1 MEDFSKEIRAYALKN
16 ALEFGKSNSGKVLPK
31 LFQHGLRKEEI
42 GSIMPLVNRIVEDVN
57 GLSKEEA
64 ESEFVRYRNF
74 IKEKE
79 EKERSLPELSNMS
92 GKMVFRIA
100 PFPSGALHLG
110 NAKTYLLNAL
120 YAEKYNARL
129 LFFMDDTIGSEE
141 KQIMPDSYDL
151 IKEAFDWLNVKYDK
165 PIIYK
170 SDRLEI
176 YYKYAEELI
185 KKEKAYVCYCS
196 QNELRKNREKG
207 KECKHRIF
215 SLTENLARWRLMFE
229 AKEGSAVLRLKTD
242 MKNPDPAFRDRVL
255 FKISDRE
262 HPRIG
267 KKYRVWPTLEMSW
280 AIDDHLL
287 GITHILRGNDLMI
300 ETVMEKYMWDIFDWR
315 HPETIHT
322 GLIRIEGIEGAK
334 VSKSKAQKEVKS
346 GAFVGWDDPRTWSIQ
361 SLKRRGVR
369 AEAIREFVFEIGLNK
384 QDIVI
389 PIDSLYSINRKMID
403 ASSLRYSI
411 VSEPVELEVSNKP
424 AIKKASVPIHP
435 DKKEVRTIKIDKLF
449 ISKKDFEEFKGKE
462 IRLLHLY
469 NIKLADE
476 AKKNM
481 AKAEF
486 TTVDNKKISKINWV
500 SDFIIA
506 RILMPDGKWISGLAE
521 RSIEK
526 LKIGAV
532 IQFERFGFCRFDGKI
547 ENEKSGEIY
556 EFWFGHK

>member
-1 MEDFSKEIRAYALKN
+1 
-16 ALEFGKSNSGKVLPK
+16 
-31 LFQHGLRKEEI
+31 
-42 GSIMPLVNRIVEDVN
+42 
-57 GLSKEEA
+57 
-64 ESEFVRYRNF
+64 
-74 IKEKE
+74 
-79 EKERSLPELSNMS
+79 
-92 GKMVFRIA
+92 
-100 PFPSGALHLG
+100 
-110 NAKTYLLNAL
+110 
-120 YAEKYNARL
+120 
-129 LFFMDDTIGSEE
+129 
-141 KQIMPDSYDL
+141 
-151 IKEAFDWLNVKYDK
+151 
-165 PIIYK
+165 
-170 SDRLEI
+170 
-176 YYKYAEELI
+176 
-185 KKEKAYVCYCS
+185 
-196 QNELRKNREKG
+196 
-207 KECKHRIF
+207 
-215 SLTENLARWRLMFE
+215 MFE